1 MSTLDDDD
9 DNNNLNENKNKN
21 KGSNDTHFRLWT
33 KHINIRQRTTGFW
46 EKNKISY
53 STDILCM
60 KRKKKKDHDSRPAP
74 DPYNTNTNSAP
85 TLQFFFELPH
95 LNS

>member
-1 MSTLDDDD
+1 MKTKTKTRVPTTPIFDFE
-9 DNNNLNENKNKN
+9 LN
-21 KGSNDTHFRLWT
+21 
-33 KHINIRQRTTGFW
+33 KHTNIPQKTTGFR
-46 EKNKISY
+46 EKNKISH

-60 KRKKKKDHDSRPAP
+60 KKKKKKDHDSRPAP